1 MYTFHFE
8 VALRYLPAFA
18 IGVKNTLILT
28 LFGMGGALTVAL
40 FLSLMVI
47 SRRRLVRFPAVAYI
61 EFFRGVPFL
70 VVLMWM
76 FYALPAVTGV
86 SLSAFTSTII
96 SLTVCQSAYS
106 AEVFRAGIESLE
118 KGQMESARTLGMSY
132 ALAMRRIILP
142 QAIRRMIPPLVN
154 SFIGML
160 KWSSLAS
167 IIAVP
172 ELLYQGNLIIQRTY
186 RPMEIY
192 TVIAVLYFLLS
203 YPIAMLTRH
212 LERRYDVGRR

>member
-8 VALRYLPAFA
+8 VVLRYLPALA
-18 IGVKNTLILT
+18 IGLKNTILLT

-47 SRRRLVRFPAVAYI
+47 SRRRLVRLPAIVYI

-70 VVLMWM
+70 VVLVWM
-76 FYALPAVTGV
+76 FYALAAVTGV
-86 SLSAFTSTII
+86 SLPAFTAAVI

-132 ALAMRRIILP
+132 SLAMRRIILP
-142 QAIRRMIPPLVN
+142 QAIRRMVPPLVN

-172 ELLYQGNLIIQRTY
+172 ELLYQGNIIIQRTY

-192 TVIAVLYFLLS
+192 TVIAVLYFIVS
-203 YPIAMLTRH
+203 YPIAMLTRY
-212 LERRYDVGRR
+212 LERKYDVGRK

>member
-1 MYTFHFE
+1 M
-8 VALRYLPAFA
+8 
-18 IGVKNTLILT
+18 
-28 LFGMGGALTVAL
+28 
-40 FLSLMVI
+40 

-70 VVLMWM
+70 VVLVWM

-86 SLSAFTSTII
+86 SLSAFTSAII

-132 ALAMRRIILP
+132 ALAMRRVILP
-142 QAIRRMIPPLVN
+142 QAIRRMVPPLVN

-172 ELLYQGNLIIQRTY
+172 ELLYQGNIIIQRTY

>member
-8 VALRYLPAFA
+8 VVLDYLPALA
-18 IGVKNTLILT
+18 IGIKNTVILT
-28 LFGMGGALTVAL
+28 LFGMSGALTVGL
-40 FLSLMVI
+40 VLSMMVI
-47 SRRRLVRFPAVAYI
+47 SHRRLIRFPAIAYI

-70 VVLMWM
+70 VVLVWM
-76 FYALPAVTGV
+76 FYALPAISGI
-86 SLSAFTSTII
+86 SIGAFTAALI

-106 AEVFRAGIESLE
+106 GEVFRAGIESLD

-142 QAIRRMIPPLVN
+142 QAIRRMVPPLVN

-172 ELLYQGNLIIQRTY
+172 ELLYQGNIIIQRTY
-186 RPMEIY
+186 RPMELY
-192 TVIAVLYFLLS
+192 TVIAIIYFAVS
-203 YPIAMLTRH
+203 YPIASLARYM
-212 LERRYDVGRR
+212 ERRYDVARK